1 MRRWIVSA
9 AAGAAILSF
18 SSGAA
23 SPLQGVAS
31 GIYEGDEQSDH
42 AFEAIDSAT
51 EALPGSMR
59 SLARMRLRKS
69 VAVSRI
75 RISTAGN
82 RIGIA
87 YDAKGPITLWT
98 GEEPVRWKLIDV
110 LVFDVSATYVGDALS
125 IRFRGDD
132 SDRTTTYRN
141 AGSDLEE
148 HTSIIVPHLT
158 TPIVFTRVFH
168 RAN

>member
-9 AAGAAILSF
+9 AIGAAILS
-18 SSGAA
+18 SGSGAA
-23 SPLQGVAS
+23 SPVQGVAS
-31 GIYEGDEQSDH
+31 GIYEGDERSDH

-51 EALPGSMR
+51 APLPDSTR
-59 SLARMRLRKS
+59 PLARMRLRKS

-75 RISTAGN
+75 RISTAGS

-87 YDAKGPITLWT
+87 YDAKAPMTLWI
-98 GEEPVRWKLIDV
+98 GEEPVKWKLTDV
-110 LVFDVSATYVGDALS
+110 LVFDVSATRDGDALS
-125 IRFRGDD
+125 IRFRGED

-141 AGSDLEE
+141 VGQDLEE
-148 HTSIIVPHLT
+148 DTSMIVPHLS
-158 TPIVFTRVFH
+158 TPIVFKRVFH